1 MFHHGTKRLN
11 DCPEKFKPVFYKRYL
26 DDIVVLFDR
35 PDHVKAFID
44 YMNSKNKNLNFS
56 FETEKDEQMPF
67 LDVNVFREN
76 GKFVTNVIRKETFS
90 GVYTNVYSFIP
101 LEQKFGMVYT
111 LLHRYFC
118 LISDMSK
125 FHIEIEK

>member
-1 MFHHGTKRLN
+1 MH
-11 DCPEKFKPVFYKRYL
+11 V
-26 DDIVVLFDR
+26 DDIVVLFER

-44 YMNSKNKNLNFS
+44 YMNSKNKNINFS
-56 FETEKDEQMPF
+56 FETEKDDQIPF
-67 LDVNVFREN
+67 LDINVFHKN

-90 GVYTNVYSFIP
+90 GVYTNFYSFIP

-111 LLHRYFC
+111 LLDRCFC

>member
-1 MFHHGTKRLN
+1 MH
-11 DCPEKFKPVFYKRYL
+11 V
-26 DDIVVLFDR
+26 DDIVVLFER

-44 YMNSKNKNLNFS
+44 YMNSKNKNINFS
-56 FETEKDEQMPF
+56 FETEKDDQIPF
-67 LDVNVFREN
+67 LDVNVFHKN

-90 GVYTNVYSFIP
+90 GVYTNFYSFIP

-111 LLHRYFC
+111 LLHRCFC